1 MSEIMNNLNLD
12 TDQEKVYLTLL
23 SSGQLSIAEV
33 AKQLGIPID
42 EVEAAVKVL
51 IDKELVFTNPSIV
64 SKFTAIYPLVD
75 LSGKA
80 KESLDAITALGNEI
94 NAYSAEKFE
103 AIDTI
108 VTKQKENIV
117 EITATAKEIN
127 RVSTDEITSQITN
140 DFDNLISE
148 ISQILNVESI
158 AITQLAQTTTT
169 EINKHHQETSEK
181 AGNFI
186 SSAVSDVVNS
196 LADAESNI
204 TKSFEESSNKVQN
217 ASETMKSSLLA
228 SLDNNQDDYHKAI
241 EDIQSKIGNAVDEY
255 DKSAND
261 NMNLSRQIVN
271 DNYSAVVETVTTKL
285 GSYDKQ
291 TSQIL
296 EERIRNISDSLN
308 EMSEEFSKVVRD
320 RLNAVR
326 REYAQMVETFTR
338 NVETMFTD
346 ANTQLEGLITAKSNS
361 NSQKL
366 DNLFK
371 LMSENLEKSAQET
384 TAEIRNKEVRVNN
397 ELKGASEAS
406 QRKMLEFNE
415 KLTMELTNNL
425 NKAKNDFDATNTNM
439 TNLITRSKTDIDTKF
454 MEARDSTQQS
464 IAKEFKDQETIFT
477 NTGSKIVDDLRALNT
492 ASENKSRNV
501 IKETEQRGTSAIAN
515 IEMPSKTL
523 LNRSKQAALKHIQ
536 EQSAVVTDTIDKT
549 HVGIEDTI
557 IAEMANVK
565 TQFKGYGDQ
574 FKGSTKT
581 IEKMLASLEL
591 SYRELITKVK
601 ESPRPSLNTV
611 TLIGEEAVLN
621 QMKAILDRVKST
633 VTLVYPEIK
642 NIHLNQLLDSNPRC
656 RIIVISDFDPFKN
669 ADVIRQL
676 MSKENI
682 QLKSLAIGATNKPYY
697 AIGRDGEEG
706 LIATLDESGEV
717 TGITSNSTAFVEL
730 ISAEIINTV
739 LTPKTKR
746 VTLPDNNQS

>member
-1 MSEIMNNLNLD
+1 MNNMNLD

-23 SSGQLSIAEV
+23 ASGQLSVAEV
-33 AKQLGIPID
+33 AKQLGIHIE
-42 EVEAAVKVL
+42 EVNAAIKVL
-51 IDKELVFTNPSIV
+51 IDKELVYTNPSIV
-64 SKFTAIYPLVD
+64 KKFTAIYPLVD

-80 KESLDAITALGNEI
+80 KESLDSITTLGNEI

-103 AIDTI
+103 TIDAI
-108 VTKQKENIV
+108 VKKQKEDIV
-117 EITATAKEIN
+117 EITSTAKESN
-127 RVSTDEITSQITN
+127 RITTDEITQQITN

-148 ISQILNVESI
+148 ISQILNVEST

-169 EINKHHQETSEK
+169 EINKFHQETTEK

-186 SSAVSDVVNS
+186 SSAVSEVVNS

-204 TKSFEESSNKVQN
+204 TKSFEDSSNKVQT

-228 SLDNNQDDYHKAI
+228 TLDNNQGEYHKAV
-241 EDIQSKIGNAVDEY
+241 EDIQSKIDNAVDEY
-255 DKSAND
+255 NQSAND
-261 NMNLSRQIVN
+261 NLDLSRQMIN
-271 DNYSAVVETVTTKL
+271 DNYAAVVETISTRL
-285 GSYDKQ
+285 GTYDKQ
-291 TSQIL
+291 TNQIL
-296 EERIRNISDSLN
+296 EERIRNIADSLN
-308 EMSEEFSKVVRD
+308 EMSDEFGKVVRD

-326 REYAQMVETFTR
+326 REYSQMVETFTK

-346 ANTQLEGLITAKSNS
+346 ANTQLEGLITAKTNS
-361 NSQKL
+361 NTQKL

-371 LMSENLEKSAQET
+371 LMNENLEKSAQET
-384 TAEIRNKEVRVNN
+384 AAEIRNKEVRVNN
-397 ELKGASEAS
+397 ELKGATEAS
-406 QRKMLEFNE
+406 QRKMHEFNE

-425 NKAKNDFDATNTNM
+425 NKAKNDFDANKTNM
-439 TNLITRSKTDIDTKF
+439 SNLVIRAKTDIDTKF

-477 NTGSKIVDDLRALNT
+477 NTGSKIVDDIRALNT

-501 IKETEQRGTSAIAN
+501 VKETEERGNSAIAK

-536 EQSAVVTDTIDKT
+536 EQSSVVTETIDKT
-549 HVGIEDTI
+549 HVGLEDTI
-557 IAEMANVK
+557 IAEMASVK
-565 TQFKGYGDQ
+565 NQFKGYGDK
-574 FKGSTKT
+574 FKGTTKT

-601 ESPRPSLNTV
+601 EAPRTSLNTV

-621 QMKAILDRVKST
+621 QMKNILDQVKST

-642 NIHLNQLLDSNPRC
+642 HIHLNQLLNSNPRC
-656 RIIVISDFDPFKN
+656 RIIIISDFDPFKN

-676 MSKENI
+676 MSKDNI

-717 TGITSNSTAFVEL
+717 TGITSNSQAFVEL

-746 VTLPDNNQS
+746 VTLPENNQL

>member
-1 MSEIMNNLNLD
+1 MNNLNLD
-12 TDQEKVYLTLL
+12 NNQEKVYLTLL
-23 SSGQLSIAEV
+23 ASGQLSVAEI
-33 AKQLGIPID
+33 AKQLGLKITD
-42 EVEAAVKVL
+42 VDDAVKVL
-51 IDKELVFTNPSIV
+51 IERELVFTNPSIV
-64 SKFTAIYPLVD
+64 KKFNALYPLAD

-80 KESLDAITALGNEI
+80 KESLDSITTLGNEI
-94 NAYSAEKFE
+94 NTYSQEKFD
-103 AIDTI
+103 ALDVI
-108 VTKQKENIV
+108 VKKQKENII
-117 EITATAKEIN
+117 EITATAKDSN
-127 RVSTDEITSQITN
+127 RITTEEITSQITN

-148 ISQILNVESI
+148 ISQVLNVEST

-169 EINKHHQETSEK
+169 EISKHHQETTEK

-186 SSAVSDVVNS
+186 SSAVSEVINS

-204 TKSFEESSNKVQN
+204 TKSFEGSSSKVQT
-217 ASETMKSSLLA
+217 ASETMKSSLLTT
-228 SLDNNQDDYHKAI
+228 LDNNQGEYHQAI
-241 EDIQSKIGNAVDEY
+241 EGIQDKIDNAVSEY
-255 DKSAND
+255 NKTAND
-261 NMNLSRQIVN
+261 NLNLSRQIVT
-271 DNYSAVVETVTTKL
+271 DNYASVIETVNTKL
-285 GSYDKQ
+285 GTYDKE
-291 TSQIL
+291 TNQIV
-296 EERIRNISDSLN
+296 EERIRNIAESMH
-308 EMSEEFSKVVRD
+308 EMSEEFSKVIRD

-326 REYAQMVETFTR
+326 REYNQMVETFTR

-346 ANTQLEGLITAKSNS
+346 ANTQLESLITAKSNS
-361 NSQKL
+361 NGQKL

-371 LMSENLEKSAQET
+371 LMNENLGKSATET
-384 TAEIRNKEVRVNN
+384 ADEIRNKEVRVSN
-397 ELKGASEAS
+397 ELKGASEIS
-406 QRKMLEFNE
+406 QRKMTEINE
-415 KLTMELTNNL
+415 KLAMELTNNL
-425 NKAKNDFDATNTNM
+425 SKAKNDFDANKTNM
-439 TNLITRSKTDIDTKF
+439 SNLITRAKTDIDTKF

-464 IAKEFKDQETIFT
+464 IAKEFKDQETILV
-477 NTGSKIVDDLRALNT
+477 NTGSKIVDDVRALNT
-492 ASENKSRNV
+492 ASENKTRNV

-536 EQSAVVTDTIDKT
+536 EQSAVLNSTIDQT

-565 TQFKGYGDQ
+565 NQFKGYGDK

-581 IEKMLASLEL
+581 IEKLLATMEL

-601 ESPRPSLNTV
+601 DVPRLSLNTV

-621 QMKAILDRVKST
+621 QMKNIFDRVKST

-642 NIHLNQLLDSNPRC
+642 NIHLNQLLNSNPRT

-682 QLKSLAIGATNKPYY
+682 QLKSLAIGSTNKPYY

-717 TGITSNSTAFVEL
+717 TGITSNSQAFVEL
-730 ISAEIINTV
+730 ISTEIINTV

-746 VTLPDNNQS
+746 VVLPNSNG